1 MALLVVAERS
11 RMNLNEQEMASK
23 EKHRLVSFVCLDDY
37 TIVSEMM
44 FGIITYARILDWMC
58 KMMRYERK

>member
-11 RMNLNEQEMASK
+11 RMNLDEQEMASK
-23 EKHRLVSFVCLDDY
+23 EKHRLVSFVCFDDY

-44 FGIITYARILDWMC
+44 FGIIPYVRMFGSD
-58 KMMRYERK
+58 

>member
-1 MALLVVAERS
+1 MALLVVAES
-11 RMNLNEQEMASK
+11 SWMNSDGQEMASK
-23 EKHRLVSFVCLDDY
+23 EKHRLVSFVCFDDY

-44 FGIITYARILDWMC
+44 FGIITYARILDPMC